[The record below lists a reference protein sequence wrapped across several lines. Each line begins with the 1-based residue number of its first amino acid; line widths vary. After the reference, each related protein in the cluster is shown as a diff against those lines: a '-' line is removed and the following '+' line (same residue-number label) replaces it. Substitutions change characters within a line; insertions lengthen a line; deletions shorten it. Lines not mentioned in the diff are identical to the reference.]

1 MDLKKFLKKISEATG
16 ISGFE
21 GNVRDIIQ
29 EEFRQRADEV
39 WQDNL
44 GNLIALKKGT
54 EEPENRVMLAAH
66 MDEIGLIVTGLEG
79 NGFLRFAPVNGFDIR
94 ILPGQEVTI
103 AGIELLKG
111 IIGCRPPHL
120 QTPEEAEKVIALEE
134 LFIDTGLPGGEV
146 EKKVKVGDAVSIN
159 REVVFLSKNFLAGKA
174 LDDRASVAV
183 LVGVLEALQKM
194 KHNWHIYAVAT
205 VQEEVGIR
213 GASVCAHGIA
223 PKLAVAVDV
232 TQGDMPGIS
241 EITTFPLGKGPTI
254 LIGPNVHPRL
264 QELMVQVARHYEI
277 GYQIEPCAGP
287 SGTDASAIQVSRE
300 GVPTAVVG
308 IPLRYMHS
316 SVEIIHLLDIERAI
330 KLISA
335 FITRLDEHPEWKQK
349 ETFFPG
355 KGKH

>member
-1 MDLKKFLKKISEATG
+1 MDLKNFLKKISEAIG

-21 GNVRDIIQ
+21 GNVRDIVQ

-79 NGFLRFAPVNGFDIR
+79 NGFLRFTPVNGFDIR

-103 AGIELLKG
+103 AGTELLKG

-120 QTPEEAEKVIALEE
+120 QTPEETEKVIAVEE
-134 LFIDTGLPGGEV
+134 LFIDTGLPALEL
-146 EKKVKVGDAVSIN
+146 EKKIKVGDAVSIS
-159 REVVFLSKNFLAGKA
+159 REAVFLGKNFLAGKA

-183 LVGVLEALQKM
+183 LVGVLEALQRM
-194 KHNWHIYAVAT
+194 KHSWHVYAVAT

-213 GASVCAHGIA
+213 GASVSAFGID
-223 PKLAVAVDV
+223 PKVAVAVDV
-232 TQGDMPGIS
+232 TQGDMPGIN
-241 EITTFPLGKGPTI
+241 EITSFPLGKGPTI
-254 LIGPNVHPRL
+254 VVGPNVHPRL
-264 QELMVQVARHYEI
+264 QELMVQVARDYEI
-277 GYQIEPCAGP
+277 VYQIEPCEGP
-287 SGTDASAIQVSRE
+287 SGTDARAIQVSRE
-300 GVPTAVVG
+300 GVPTALVG

-316 SVEIIHLLDIERAI
+316 SVEIVHLSDIERAI
-330 KLISA
+330 KLIST
-335 FITRLDEHPEWKQK
+335 FIARLDEHPEWKQK
-349 ETFFPG
+349 EICLPG